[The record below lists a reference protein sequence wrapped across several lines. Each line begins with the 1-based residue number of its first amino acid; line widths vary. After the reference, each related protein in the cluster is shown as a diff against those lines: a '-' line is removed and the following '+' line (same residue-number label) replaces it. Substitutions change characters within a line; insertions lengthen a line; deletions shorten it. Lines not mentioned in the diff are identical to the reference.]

1 MPDCIRS
8 WIQNEPVE
16 IRSPNSTRPWQHVLE
31 PLSGYLSLGMSLSK
45 NRNNSYAINLPFGKI
60 KIIKSKKLRTHL
72 LDKKK
77 FSDLD
82 LQLKKKL
89 VRNKVVKISYLI
101 NNVVYEKLLNEGLID
116 NEVKSVT
123 EKIEKVLKQKVI
135 FIAVPIRSFKSLIQ
149 LIAPKLRNDTT
160 LIDVCSVKTYPV
172 QVMKEN
178 LNKNIGIIATHPMF
192 GPDSFQTNNKLKMMM
207 NKVND
212 PNNQF
217 DVWKEFFENQRI
229 KIIEMSPD
237 DHDKM
242 AAQSQGVTHFLGR
255 MLKQFGIDKTSIDTQ
270 GFKDLLD
277 LVDQTCNDT
286 WELYTDLQLFNP
298 YTMDVISR
306 LKSSTEQLHQQLEE
320 YDNVDTK

>member
-1 MPDCIRS
+1 M
-8 WIQNEPVE
+8 NE
-16 IRSPNSTRPWQHVLE
+16 I
-31 PLSGYLSLGMSLSK
+31 GIIGLG
-45 NRNNSYAINLPFGKI
+45 RFGKVLVNI
-60 KIIKSKKLRTHL
+60 
-72 LDKKK
+72 
-77 FSDLD
+77 
-82 LQLKKKL
+82 LQKGYRIYGYDIGNIDS
-89 VRNKVVKISYLI
+89 VPGVTVC
-101 NNVVYEKLLNEGLID
+101 GL
-116 NEVKSVT
+116 
-123 EKIEKVLKQKVI
+123 EKVLKQKVI

-160 LIDVCSVKTYPV
+160 LIDVCSVKTFPV

-178 LNKNIGIIATHPMF
+178 LNNNIGIIATHPMF